1 MSTGR
6 CTLLNKKW
14 IAHSSDRS
22 EAKVNLLMF
31 VYAGGSPSFFAPWK
45 KYLDESINIYPILYP
60 GREIR
65 KNEVIPGSLNKMIRD
80 FVDETPELF
89 SKPFVTFGQCTGSI
103 IAYETA
109 KYVYEKYGRFPLSF
123 ITSSMNSPRSY
134 DCYKAIYDDE
144 GNEASDEILIK
155 RMIKQGTVSPDFAEN
170 QNFINYYMPIFRGDL
185 RMLENVDSAEPLQLE
200 CNIYCISGI
209 EDEFVSEEGLADWR
223 NYTSKNVYYEKV
235 HGGHFYLNENRDFIL
250 NNLNKYIKN
259 DLRSV

>member
-1 MSTGR
+1 M
-6 CTLLNKKW
+6 LNKKW

-89 SKPFVTFGQCTGSI
+89 SKPFVIFGQCTGSI

-155 RMIKQGTVSPDFAEN
+155 RMISLDRK
-170 QNFINYYMPIFRGDL
+170 
-185 RMLENVDSAEPLQLE
+185 
-200 CNIYCISGI
+200 
-209 EDEFVSEEGLADWR
+209 
-223 NYTSKNVYYEKV
+223 
-235 HGGHFYLNENRDFIL
+235 
-250 NNLNKYIKN
+250 
-259 DLRSV
+259 SVV

>member
-1 MSTGR
+1 
-6 CTLLNKKW
+6 
-14 IAHSSDRS
+14 
-22 EAKVNLLMF
+22 MF

-89 SKPFVTFGQCTGSI
+89 SKPFVIFGQCTGSI